1 MRHLATVAIAFVG
14 LLLAAPQAAIAH
26 PHVFVNVSAEVQYD
40 SAGQMTGVKHRW
52 AFDEMYSASA
62 VLGLDKDGDGKYSRD
77 ELQELAQLNVESLKE
92 FEYFTFMKI
101 EGDAVAFTDPIDYFV
116 ETDDKGLLTLTFTLP
131 AKNPVKHG
139 TLKVDLSIYD
149 PSFFI
154 AFSFA
159 QQDPVSLASAAPTG
173 CKIAVKRPDQEQAN
187 NQLTEDMFTGEATVD
202 YGESFADTAEIQCQ

>member
-1 MRHLATVAIAFVG
+1 MRHLATAALALTG
-14 LLLAAPQAAIAH
+14 LLLAAPPSAFAH
-26 PHVFVNVSAEVQYD
+26 PHVFVSVSAEVQYD
-40 SAGQMTGVKHRW
+40 GAGLMTGVKHRW

-62 VLGLDKDGDGKYSRD
+62 VLGLDKDGDGKYSRE

-116 ETDDKGLLTLTFTLP
+116 EADDKGLLTLTFTLP
-131 AKNPVKHG
+131 AKSPVKHG
-139 TLKVDLSIYD
+139 SLKVDLAIYD

-159 QQDPVSLASAAPTG
+159 QKDPVSLASAAPQG

-187 NQLTEDMFTGEATVD
+187 TQLTEDMFAGEATVD

>member
-1 MRHLATVAIAFVG
+1 MRHLGPAALACAG
-14 LLLAAPQAAIAH
+14 LLFAAPPSATAH
-26 PHVFVNVSAEVQYD
+26 PHVFVSVSAEVQYD
-40 SAGQMTGVKHRW
+40 GAGQISGVKHRW

-62 VLGLDKDGDGKYSRD
+62 VLGLDKDGDGKYTRA

-101 EGDAVAFTDPIDYFV
+101 EGDAVAFTDPTDYFV
-116 ETDDKGLLTLTFTLP
+116 EADDKGLLTLTFTLP
-131 AKNPVKHG
+131 AKSPVKHG
-139 TLKVDLSIYD
+139 SLKVDLSIYD

-159 QQDPVSLASAAPTG
+159 QTAPVSLASAAPAG

-187 NQLTEDMFTGEATVD
+187 NQLTEDMFAGEATVD